1 MEVRQKLFCLA
12 LLLIPLGG
20 LGGQAWADNII
31 TISST
36 EGAPDD
42 EVTVSIGLT
51 NTDAVAS
58 LQVSIPLDENLTL
71 VEGSG
76 QKGSRCSSHSLTV
89 GVKDGVLNVLVYSL
103 SMAAITGNSGEVA
116 SFRLKLGN
124 NPTTV
129 ALTPSKTVLTSSS
142 GLPVEASAV
151 GGEVTIRCAKAQ
163 YSTMEV
169 DFGAVPICSTYQDT
183 VTVTNVGND
192 DLTLTDLVFSDINVF
207 SSTTSL
213 PLTLEPGASQDL
225 NITYAPVERGSIS
238 KTLKVECNSISKL
251 NTIRLKAQPFAVNE
265 LHIQDASGIS
275 DEEVTVTMSMNNM
288 DAVSG
293 YQVEFQMPEQLEY
306 VANSFGASSQGGESR
321 WQDHVAVASVNN
333 GTLRIIVY
341 SPTDKPFTGE
351 DGVIG
356 SFRVKLVGRYGT
368 ELTPSKTVL
377 SATINNSVE
386 NVVSAVYGGYI
397 DIQSPTISTDDVLD
411 FGAVPVT
418 EACEQTFTISNSG
431 SAPLTV
437 SRILFN
443 NENLSVSETLPLVVP
458 SGDNRDITVV
468 YGSVEQTAFE
478 ATMQIYSN
486 DPDLRL
492 REVTVRGSRFAPNY
506 ISIATNDVSAGDNL
520 KVEVSVDN
528 YDPMTGL
535 QFDLTY
541 PGQYFESFDNN
552 VTLTARATGMTVIAR
567 QIDANTLRYFCYF
580 LSGGS
585 VAAGSGEVMTIQLK
599 PKNNVIG
606 GSYSVSLSNITF
618 GTTDMANKYA
628 GDETLQ
634 SMFEAED
641 FLLGDVNDNGEIDI
655 GDAVCIVNYLVNKQN
670 TTFNAAAADLNG
682 NNQIDIGDAVMI
694 VNILVGKDNDTA
706 APVMDIEETTNER
719 DPD

>member
-1 MEVRQKLFCLA
+1 MERSGKGIRSLLLLA
-12 LLLIPLGG
+12 LLSLGMG
-20 LGGQAWADNII
+20 AWADNVV
-31 TISST
+31 TISTT
-36 EGAPDD
+36 EGAPGD
-42 EVTVSIGLT
+42 EVMVSVSLT
-51 NTDAVAS
+51 NTDAVSS

-71 VEGSG
+71 VDGSG
-76 QKGSRCSSHSLTV
+76 QKGTRCSSHSLTV

-169 DFGAVPICSTYQDT
+169 DFGAVPICSTYQET

-293 YQVEFQMPEQLEY
+293 YQVEFNLPEQLQY
-306 VANSFGASSQGGESR
+306 VENSFALSDR
-321 WQDHVAVASVNN
+321 KQDHTSIASLN
-333 GTLRIIVY
+333 GTTLRIIVY
-341 SPTDKPFTGE
+341 SPNDKPLTGN

-356 SFRVKLVGRYGT
+356 TFRVKLIGRYGT
-368 ELTPSKTVL
+368 ELTPSRTVL

-418 EACEQTFTISNSG
+418 EACEQTFTISNFG

-443 NENLSVSETLPLVVP
+443 NENLNVSETLPLVVP
-458 SGDNRDITVV
+458 SGENRDITVV

-492 REVTVRGSRFAPNY
+492 REVMVRGSRFAPNY
-506 ISIATNDVSAGDNL
+506 ISISTNDVSAGDNL

-599 PKNNVIG
+599 PKNNVVG

-628 GDETLQ
+628 GEETLQ

-655 GDAVCIVNYLVNKQN
+655 GDAVCIVNYLVNKLN
-670 TTFNAAAADLNG
+670 SVFIEVAADLNG
-682 NNQIDIGDAVMI
+682 NNQIDIGDAVMV

>member
-1 MEVRQKLFCLA
+1 MERSGKGIRSLLLLA
-12 LLLIPLGG
+12 LLSLGMG
-20 LGGQAWADNII
+20 AWADNVV
-31 TISST
+31 TISTT
-36 EGAPDD
+36 EGAPGD
-42 EVTVSIGLT
+42 EVMVSVSLT
-51 NTDAVAS
+51 NTDAVSS

-71 VEGSG
+71 VDGSG
-76 QKGSRCSSHSLTV
+76 QKGTRCSSHSLTV

-142 GLPVEASAV
+142 GMPVEASAV

-169 DFGAVPICSTYQDT
+169 DFGAVPICSTYQET

-293 YQVEFQMPEQLEY
+293 YQVEFNLPEQLQY
-306 VANSFGASSQGGESR
+306 VENSFALSDR
-321 WQDHVAVASVNN
+321 KQDHTAIASVN
-333 GTLRIIVY
+333 GTTLRIIVY
-341 SPTDKPFTGE
+341 SPNDKPLTGN

-356 SFRVKLVGRYGT
+356 TFRVKLVGRYGT
-368 ELTPSKTVL
+368 ELSPTRTVL

-418 EACEQTFTISNSG
+418 EACEQTFTISNFG

-492 REVTVRGSRFAPNY
+492 REVMVRGSRFAPNY
-506 ISIATNDVSAGDNL
+506 ISISTNDVSAGDNL

-641 FLLGDVNDNGEIDI
+641 FLLGDVNYNGEIDI

-719 DPD
+719 NPD

>member
-1 MEVRQKLFCLA
+1 MERSSKGIRTLLLLA
-12 LLLIPLGG
+12 LLCLGMG
-20 LGGQAWADNII
+20 AWADNVV
-31 TISST
+31 TISTT
-36 EGAPDD
+36 EGAPGD
-42 EVTVSIGLT
+42 EVTVSVSLT
-51 NTDAVAS
+51 NTDAVSS

-71 VEGSG
+71 VDGSG

-169 DFGAVPICSTYQDT
+169 DFGAVPICSTYQET
-183 VTVTNVGND
+183 VTVTNIGND
-192 DLTLTDLVFSDINVF
+192 DLTVTDLVFSDINVF

-293 YQVEFQMPEQLEY
+293 YQVEFNLPEQLQY
-306 VANSFGASSQGGESR
+306 VENSFALSDR
-321 WQDHVAVASVNN
+321 KQDHTSIASLN
-333 GTLRIIVY
+333 GTTLRIIVY
-341 SPTDKPFTGE
+341 SPNDKPLTGN

-356 SFRVKLVGRYGT
+356 TFRVKLIGRYGT
-368 ELTPSKTVL
+368 ELTPSRTVL

-418 EACEQTFTISNSG
+418 EACEQTFTISNFG

-443 NENLSVSETLPLVVP
+443 NENLNVSETLPLVVP
-458 SGDNRDITVV
+458 SGENRDITVV

-492 REVTVRGSRFAPNY
+492 REVMVRGSRFAPNY

-655 GDAVCIVNYLVNKQN
+655 GDAVCIVNYLVNKL
-670 TTFNAAAADLNG
+670 NAVFIEVAADLNG
-682 NNQIDIGDAVMI
+682 NGQVDIGDAVMI

-706 APVMDIEETTNER
+706 APVMDIEEIRLER